1 MNEGIT
7 IGGLCQYNALTRRR
21 GSLSRMYF
29 MSAMI
34 FAAWML
40 LDGLIGNQLGMMA
53 AFVGAAFCGKMAD
66 STV

>member
-1 MNEGIT
+1 
-7 IGGLCQYNALTRRR
+7 
-21 GSLSRMYF
+21 MYF

-34 FAAWML
+34 FATWML

-66 STV
+66 ATA